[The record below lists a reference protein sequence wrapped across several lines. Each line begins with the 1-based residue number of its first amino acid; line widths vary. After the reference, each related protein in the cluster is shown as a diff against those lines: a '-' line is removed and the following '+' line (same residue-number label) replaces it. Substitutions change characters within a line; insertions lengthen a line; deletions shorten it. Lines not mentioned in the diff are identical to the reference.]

1 MYDDIIK
8 PKKHKI
14 KPGVYI
20 SYMCLN
26 DGIKYAAGLGEC
38 LHFESSDLDKEICK
52 FFQEPYC
59 VKKHEPNKRI

>member
-1 MYDDIIK
+1 MYDDILN

-26 DGIKYAAGLGEC
+26 DGAEDTQMGKC
-38 LHFESSDLDKEICK
+38 QHFESSDLDKEICK
-52 FFQEPYC
+52 FYQEPYC
-59 VKKHEPNKRI
+59 VKKHQPYKRI